1 MMYSFDSVACLY
13 ERYLVHRSIATDSRN
28 IAPHAIFFAL
38 RGFSFDGHAFAQQA
52 LERGASCVVIDDAR
66 YQADSRYILVDNVL
80 ETLQGLAMYHRKQL
94 KIPVLGITGS
104 SGKTT
109 TKELIQA
116 VLRKHYV
123 TAATKGNLN
132 NHIGVPL
139 TVLAMDDKT
148 EVGIVEMGANHVG
161 EIARLCEIAMPTH
174 GLVTNMGHVHI
185 EGFGGFEGVIRGKS
199 ELYNYLLLRDGVVF
213 INTTDPILGRVT
225 KQLTQVITYPQQRD
239 FYHCRLIKED
249 PFVVYQSE
257 NAQIITSHLLGHYHF
272 YNVAAA
278 LCIAKYFGVHETHAN
293 EAIRSYRPSNN
304 RSQIIKKGSN
314 TIFLDAYNANFE
326 SIRGAIHA
334 FHLMPAMHRVLIMG
348 DMAELGEETE
358 EAHQALGRLTTQAV
372 YRSVI
377 LCGPHM
383 QAAKAGNPYAIYF
396 SEKEPLVAYLKQ
408 QKFEDT
414 HFLIKGSRF
423 LQLETLVE
431 FIR

>member
-38 RGFSFDGHAFAQQA
+38 RGFRFDGHTFAQQA

-185 EGFGGFEGVIRGKS
+185 EGFGSFEGVIRGKS
-199 ELYNYLLLRDGVVF
+199 ELYNYLLLRDGAVF
-213 INTTDPILGRVT
+213 VNTTDPILGRVT

-257 NAQIITSHLLGHYHF
+257 NVQIITSHLLGHYHF

-278 LCIAKYFGVHETHAN
+278 LCIAKYFGVNETHAN

-314 TIFLDAYNANFE
+314 TIFLDAYNANFK

-372 YRSVI
+372 YRSVL

-383 QAAKAGNPYAIYF
+383 QAAKARNPNAIYF